1 MPRFAPISIVLS
13 IILVAALWPRD
24 EVVRY
29 DAPVILSGASAADAS
44 ASEEETH
51 STSAVSGG
59 TAEDVPW
66 LHVEVETKYA
76 WIYQKSVGRAW
87 TTVSREDTTRVNVG
101 ELCIELEAH
110 GKHTLCES
118 DTSYLEITDL
128 KRRLACKKKT
138 AVVSAWTQAPNI
150 KKTTVKMEP

>member
-1 MPRFAPISIVLS
+1 MTLSRFAPIGIVLS
-13 IILVAALWPRD
+13 VILIAALWPRV
-24 EVVRY
+24 ELARY
-29 DAPVILSGASAADAS
+29 DAPVFAGVSGEQED
-44 ASEEETH
+44 ETH
-51 STSAVSGG
+51 MISAVSGG
-59 TAEDVPW
+59 TSEDVPW

-87 TTVSREDTTRVNVG
+87 TTVSREDTTRANVG

-110 GKHTLCES
+110 GKHTLCKSNDNYVEV
-118 DTSYLEITDL
+118 TDL